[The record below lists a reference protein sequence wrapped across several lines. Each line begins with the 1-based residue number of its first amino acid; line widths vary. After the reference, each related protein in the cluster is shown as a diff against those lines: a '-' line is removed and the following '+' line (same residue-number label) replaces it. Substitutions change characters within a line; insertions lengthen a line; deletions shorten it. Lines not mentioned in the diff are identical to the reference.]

1 MTKIPKD
8 ESMERTKHNTP
19 KFFLKNSIGAY
30 HPLKI
35 IRRLTFWHSPK
46 ENWQFSVTAQK
57 NWRETTET
65 ENQFHYT
72 ES

>member
-57 NWRETTET
+57 KLEGDHRNRKSISL
-65 ENQFHYT
+65 Y
-72 ES
+72 